1 MKKMIMMAVMV
12 SAMLMPAQMMAK
24 NDNNRKPVAVEKR
37 DKQDNRT
44 KVRVNNKHIEKNTK
58 EVKGN
63 RQKVSAPAA
72 HKPAPAPVVVHK
84 PAPVVVHQPAPVVIH
99 KPAPVVVH
107 HPAPVVVHQP
117 APVVVHHPAPVVSV
131 CNSEAASVAAVAIGV
146 VGLLSLRAN

>member
-1 MKKMIMMAVMV
+1 MMAVMV

-84 PAPVVVHQPAPVVIH
+84 PAPVVVHQPAPVV
-99 KPAPVVVH
+99 
-107 HPAPVVVHQP
+107 
-117 APVVVHHPAPVVSV
+117 VHHPAPVVSV

-146 VGLLSLRAN
+146 VGLLSLLAN